1 MPVRFLLG
9 SCHSHGVCLAFAQY
23 VGFDI
28 SDSPRQIIWMWGIGS
43 FPLTFDSSV
52 FYQSLPGSALIPTRF
67 LPGICRILSWVFD
80 SQ

>member
-9 SCHSHGVCLAFAQY
+9 SCHSRGVCLAFAQY

-28 SDSPRQIIWMWGIGS
+28 SNSPRQIIWMWGIGS

-52 FYQSLPGSALIPTRF
+52 FCQSLAGSPLIPTRF
-67 LPGICRILSWVFD
+67 LTGVISLVLNF
-80 SQ
+80 Q